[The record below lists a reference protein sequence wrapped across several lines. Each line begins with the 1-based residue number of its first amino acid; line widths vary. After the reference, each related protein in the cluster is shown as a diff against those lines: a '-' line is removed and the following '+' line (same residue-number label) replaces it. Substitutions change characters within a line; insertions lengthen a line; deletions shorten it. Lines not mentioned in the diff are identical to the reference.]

1 MGSLASGST
10 RDLGEQIIE
19 DDSNL
24 GTSPGEIHVT
34 ASGTISE
41 GKVSLSVGHD
51 LVCDNNQ
58 ITISLN
64 SGSYLYQNSHTRIKN
79 CTISSTP
86 TRILGEVQSI
96 NTDHLELD
104 HVTFVGGGNLVYWN
118 GVKHFSISNNTVL
131 SITAVDKATNAVQ
144 SGFYLLKCSHGRVTN
159 LSAKPFVFPPGSNT
173 TAILALNLSSD
184 VTVTNPMINGV
195 DASLV
200 RTGAGA
206 ILIAGSNFINVY
218 GGHITHN
225 SNTDGIL
232 SELYLNT
239 PSHNLKIIGLDSSY
253 NGAKGV
259 NPHPFLTSVLGDGID
274 LINTGHVFISHCVL
288 RGAGYLEDQQPGVWI
303 FIDDDVVVADSDI
316 SDGSWGGIEI
326 AGSPNVRLLRNSIKR
341 NQGSGVYVEWQAGTA
356 TNVGSAVTFVDGVS
370 GGFGLSWAP
379 GTPFIF
385 DGTTYEVASVTDSE
399 HLTLAVAPPDHS
411 SPVPWGV
418 NSTVEIVGGV
428 IEDNGMARAGG
439 HDQVGI
445 NWADGTTG
453 QIYGVT
459 VTNTGI
465 GAQLYGLEL
474 ANRPGVFLSNDNFS
488 GNLDGGD
495 GIDGAY
501 QAVSSTSLLFPNQ
514 LVATTSSEQMITLTA
529 GAVAVQNLHVQT
541 SADFVQT
548 NDCSRSLPPYG
559 TCNIRIA
566 FSPAATG
573 PKNGSLE
580 IIDDAPHSPQ
590 TVLLGGTAVPFGLG
604 LAVPFG
610 SSGTA
615 ILPPGGTTQ
624 YTLSIGGAG
633 VSGTASLSCAGAPW
647 HTTCDVAPTQAVSAT
662 NPASFTVSVTS
673 TSRRSRVLYR
683 NNLRLSPWVW
693 AIALIGWVV
702 LPRGRTRRPRGLLPP
717 FLLLIMSLCSCGGGN
732 TPRRT
737 VILMVTARVGTASA
751 QVPLTL
757 TVQ

>member
-1 MGSLASGST
+1 MKALLQSLATVMFMGSLAAGSA
-10 RDLGEQIIE
+10 RDLGAQIIE

-24 GTSPGEIHVT
+24 GISPGEIHVT

-79 CTISSTP
+79 CIISSTP

-104 HVTFVGGGNLVYWN
+104 HVTFAGGGNLVYWD
-118 GVKHFSISNNTVL
+118 GVRHFSISNNTVL
-131 SITAVDKATNAVQ
+131 SITAVDKTTNALQ
-144 SGFYLLKCSHGRVTN
+144 SGFYRLKCSHGRVTN
-159 LSAKPFVFPPGSNT
+159 LRAKPFVFPPGSNT

-184 VTVTNPMINGV
+184 VTVTNPTINGV

-206 ILIAGSNFINVY
+206 ILIAGSNAINVY

-232 SELYLNT
+232 SELYVNT
-239 PSHNLKIIGLDSSY
+239 PSHNLNIIGLDSSY

-356 TNVGSAVTFVDGVS
+356 TNLGSALTFVNGVS

-399 HLTLAVAPPDHS
+399 HLTLATAPPDHS
-411 SPVPWGV
+411 SPVSWGV
-418 NSTVEIVGGV
+418 NSTVEITGGV

-453 QIYGVT
+453 QISGVT
-459 VTNTGI
+459 VSNTGI
-465 GAQLYGLEL
+465 GAQLFGLEL
-474 ANRPGVFLSNDNFS
+474 ANTPGVFLDNDNYS
-488 GNLDGGD
+488 GNLDGGN
-495 GIDGAY
+495 GIDGAS
-501 QAVSSTSLLFPNQ
+501 QAVSSTSLVFP
-514 LVATTSSEQMITLTA
+514 
-529 GAVAVQNLHVQT
+529 
-541 SADFVQT
+541 
-548 NDCSRSLPPYG
+548 
-559 TCNIRIA
+559 
-566 FSPAATG
+566 
-573 PKNGSLE
+573 
-580 IIDDAPHSPQ
+580 
-590 TVLLGGTAVPFGLG
+590 
-604 LAVPFG
+604 
-610 SSGTA
+610 
-615 ILPPGGTTQ
+615 
-624 YTLSIGGAG
+624 
-633 VSGTASLSCAGAPW
+633 
-647 HTTCDVAPTQAVSAT
+647 
-662 NPASFTVSVTS
+662 
-673 TSRRSRVLYR
+673 
-683 NNLRLSPWVW
+683 
-693 AIALIGWVV
+693 
-702 LPRGRTRRPRGLLPP
+702 
-717 FLLLIMSLCSCGGGN
+717 
-732 TPRRT
+732 
-737 VILMVTARVGTASA
+737 
-751 QVPLTL
+751 
-757 TVQ
+757 